1 MRYLLLTL
9 SFLSFF
15 ACKNPSPVESPQVLS
30 QEMGSYISHY
40 TEQNLDVDESLMFRF
55 AGTVITADKIG
66 KQVNEV
72 FSISPRIKG
81 KAFWKDGSTMM
92 FVPEE
97 HLAYDKSYK
106 VRIQLVSL
114 FPDIEE
120 DKETVELIYK
130 TNPLNIEV
138 KFNKINYGSNNS
150 NILSLEGRLTCN
162 NVLTNEDAEKT
173 LKATQKGN
181 GDISIVWDHNNKK
194 RRRFTVNNIVRSKK
208 ESELKITWSA
218 PGSKQQ
224 ERSMQILPLGKFKFL
239 EAQLDK
245 SDNKTIIL
253 SFSDQISKTQDLTG
267 LVSIEDHKG
276 QLTIDK
282 FGSKLKVYS
291 DKAIP
296 SPFTVQISQ
305 YIKRTDGDRLEGDAS
320 STLSVSPMKPSLEL
334 LGDGVIVPSSDKII
348 FPFIA
353 KNLKSATIEI
363 FKIFDNNVLQAL
375 HNDGLKVSRNM
386 TTIGRI
392 MHREKISLAD
402 FTEDKVSQ
410 TQRVALDIKNF
421 VKTEPGAIYQVRV
434 GFDLSD
440 VTNYECPESEEESY
454 NLSNLEANQSIID
467 YRGYANWSERD
478 NPCKNAYYR
487 PGKYISRNILASDL
501 GIIAKVDKNNTCY
514 VAVTNLI
521 DIHPISGATIEYY
534 DYQQQLISSSK
545 TNAKGQSQMKL
556 ERKPSFLILKHKGQY
571 GYSNLKENQVNVL
584 SEFDVSGKT
593 KKKGLDG
600 YIYGERGVWRPGD
613 TLFLN
618 FVLEDKNQTL
628 PLDHPIMM
636 EIKDSKSKIKLSKT
650 TSSHVGQ
657 IYHFAVPTSSSDPTG
672 NWRATV
678 SVGNQKFTKTL
689 KVETVKPN
697 RLKIALEVPDDKIR
711 LYDKQNI
718 KLESAWLHGASADG
732 LKAKVDLQLSSMTT
746 KFQGY
751 SEYNFDDPAR
761 KVSAAPV
768 TVFDGKLNEKG
779 TQTIELQKQ
788 NNWTPPGKLKANLKT
803 RVFEKSGNFSE
814 DNFSIETD
822 IYSSYVGVKIPQ
834 TRWGSNFIANDG
846 EGKIKIQ
853 TLDTQGNPLSNRKLA
868 IGIYE
873 ARWSWWYDRSYNQR
887 YNYNSAQHNGAIL
900 KDKLTTNNKGVL
912 EYKPQLEEDYG
923 NYMIRICDEES
934 GHCTGGFFY
943 TGSNWYRQ
951 TEKEGPQLLNF
962 SADKTDYLL
971 GETIKVKVPSNADS
985 KIFVSI
991 ENGEKV
997 LDSYWVES
1005 TGELTEINIPTT
1017 SDMNPNI
1024 YVHAALIQ
1032 KHSSKE
1038 NDFPIRMYGVIA
1050 LKVVDPYTT
1059 LVPIVAAPE
1068 KARPDE
1074 YYEIKVSESS
1084 GQTMYYTLAVVDEGL
1099 LGLTR
1104 HKVPD
1109 IWGHFFAKQAI
1120 GVKTWDIYDLVLT
1133 GYGDDLGKLISVGG
1147 DGANKNANKQAK
1159 ANRFKPT
1166 VKHLGPFKLKAGATA
1181 RHKIKISDYVGAVRT
1196 MVVARQGLKYGSA
1209 EQTTQIKKPLMV
1221 QATLPRVLGP
1231 GESLDIPA
1239 NIFAMEDYIKDVN
1252 VSFEPDAYVS
1262 LLGEASNKLSFTK
1275 PGDQITSFE
1284 VKVEDAIGVTKMNI
1298 SAQSGKESSEDKVE
1312 LEIRNPNPVT
1322 TKVQR
1327 KTLQPGESWTTSY
1340 TTLGTIGTNDGVME
1354 LSNVLPINLDQ
1365 RIKYLIRYPY
1375 GCIEQTTSSA
1385 FPQLYLDDLLE
1396 LNPRQ
1401 IKNIEKNIQ
1410 KTIERLSLFQLSNG
1424 GLSYWAGN
1432 NSVSNWGSIYAYHFL
1447 LEAKEKGYFVPKALI
1462 DNLGTFLSNES
1473 DKTSS
1478 YASYY
1483 HDPAIE
1489 QAYRVYVLA
1498 KAGQAN
1504 VGAMNRI
1511 RNNKKLSTTSSY
1523 LLAAAYAQIHK
1534 KELAMEL
1541 IRNKKTQVTPYR
1553 ETGYNYGSHLRDQG
1567 LILET
1572 LTHLGLNEETTIL
1585 AEAISNDL
1593 DSERWYSTHTTAV
1606 ALLSIGRYISK
1617 LPKDIIKADWVAAG
1631 VTQPKIESDKAYVSK
1646 AIDVEQRD
1654 KSVTLTNNSNGVLYA
1669 KLLVSGQAPPG
1680 KEGKEAAQHLNMT
1693 VSYKDLN
1700 GEIINPTYLKQGTD
1714 FKVEV
1719 KIKNLGTKG
1728 RHIEELVLNQ
1738 IFPSGWEIQN
1748 QRLSGRD
1755 NPSSDSTYEYR
1766 DIRDDRVHTF
1776 FDIDNETLSYT
1787 TFLTAT
1793 YAGKFY
1799 LPPTHVEAMYD
1810 NEIQAQS
1817 SGQWIEV
1824 LR

>member
-9 SFLSFF
+9 VFLSSF
-15 ACKNPSPVESPQVLS
+15 ACKNPSPSDSPKVLS

-40 TEQNLDVDESLMFRF
+40 TEQNLDIDESIMFRF
-55 AGTVITADKIG
+55 AGTVITGDKIG
-66 KQVNEV
+66 QQADEV
-72 FSISPRIKG
+72 FSIAPRIKG
-81 KAFWKDGSTMM
+81 KAFWKDGSTLM

-130 TNPLNIEV
+130 TSPLNVEV
-138 KFNKINYGSNNS
+138 KLNKINYGANNK
-150 NILSLEGRLTCN
+150 NLLSLEGRLTSN
-162 NVLTNEDAEKT
+162 NVLTDEDVEEI
-173 LKATQKGN
+173 LSATQKGN
-181 GDISIVWDHNNKK
+181 GDLSILWDHTNKK
-194 RRRFTVNNIVRSKK
+194 RRNFTINNISRSKK
-208 ESELKITWSA
+208 DSELKVSWTV
-218 PGSKQQ
+218 PGSKHQV
-224 ERSMQILPLGKFKFL
+224 RTMKILPIGKFKFL

-245 SDNKTIIL
+245 TDQKTIIL

-267 LVSIEDHKG
+267 LVSIEDYKG
-276 QLTIDK
+276 KLTIDK
-282 FGSKLKVYS
+282 LGSKLKVYA
-291 DKAIP
+291 DKQIP

-305 YIKRTDGDRLEGDAS
+305 YVQRTDGDRLESDAS
-320 STLSVSPMKPSLEL
+320 SMLSISPMKPSLKL
-334 LGDGVIVPSSDKII
+334 LGEGVIVPSSDKII
-348 FPFIA
+348 FPFVA
-353 KNLKSATIEI
+353 KNLNSATVEI

-375 HNDGLKVSRNM
+375 HKDGLKNSRNM
-386 TTIGRI
+386 KTIGRI
-392 MHREKISLAD
+392 VHKEKISLSD
-402 FTEDKVSQ
+402 YTDDKVSQ
-410 TQRVALDIKNF
+410 TRRIALDIKNF

-434 GFDLSD
+434 GFDPSD
-440 VTNYECPESEEESY
+440 VSTYDCPETEDENFDLSSLEE
-454 NLSNLEANQSIID
+454 NQSIID
-467 YRGYANWSERD
+467 YRGYSNWSERD
-478 NPCKNAYYR
+478 NPCNNAYYR
-487 PGKYISRNILASDL
+487 PDKYISRNILASDL
-501 GIIAKVDKNNTCY
+501 GIIAKVDKSNTCY
-514 VAVTNLI
+514 VTVTNI
-521 DIHPISGATIEYY
+521 MDVQAISGVTIEYY
-534 DYQQQLISSSK
+534 DFQQQLISSSK

-618 FVLEDKNQTL
+618 FVLEDINQTL
-628 PLDHPIMM
+628 PTDHPIKI
-636 EIKDSKSKIKLSKT
+636 EVKDSKSKIKLSKT
-650 TSSHVGQ
+650 TRSHVGR
-657 IYHFAVPTSSSDPTG
+657 IYHIAVPTSSSDPTG

-678 SVGNQKFTKTL
+678 VVGNQKFTKTL

-697 RLKIALEVPDDKIR
+697 RLKIALEVPNDKIS
-711 LYDKQNI
+711 LYNKQKI

-732 LKAKVDLQLSSMTT
+732 LKAKIDLQLSSMKTN
-746 KFQGY
+746 FLGY
-751 SEYNFDDPAR
+751 SEYSFDDPAR
-761 KVSAAPV
+761 KVSATPV
-768 TVFDGKLNEKG
+768 TVFDGKLNENG
-779 TQTIELQKQ
+779 TQTIELKKQ
-788 NNWTPPGKLKANLKT
+788 NNWAPPGKLKANLKT

-814 DNFSIETD
+814 DNFTIETD
-822 IYSSYVGVKIPQ
+822 IYSSYVGVKIPK
-834 TRWGSNFIANDG
+834 TRWGSNFISNDG
-846 EGKIKIQ
+846 EDKIKIQ
-853 TLDTQGNPLSNRKLA
+853 TLDTEGKPLSYRKLA
-868 IGIYE
+868 VGIYE
-873 ARWSWWYDRSYNQR
+873 ARWSWWYDRGYSQK

-900 KDKLTTNNKGVL
+900 KEKISTNNKGII
-912 EYKPQLEEDYG
+912 EYQPKLEEEYG

-943 TGSNWYRQ
+943 TGNNWYRQ
-951 TEKEGPQLLNF
+951 TEKQGPQLLNF
-962 SADKTDYLL
+962 TADKSDYLL

-991 ENGEKV
+991 ENGDKV
-997 LDSYWVES
+997 LDSYWVTS

-1017 SDMNPNI
+1017 SEMNPNI

-1050 LKVVDPYTT
+1050 LKVVDPNTT
-1059 LVPIVAAPE
+1059 LLPVVDAPE

-1074 YYEIKVSESS
+1074 HYEIKVSESS

-1133 GYGDDLGKLISVGG
+1133 GYGNDLGKLISIGG
-1147 DGANKNANKQAK
+1147 DGVNKNANKQAK
-1159 ANRFKPT
+1159 ANRFRPT
-1166 VKHLGPFKLKAGATA
+1166 VKHLGPFKLEAGATA
-1181 RHKIKISDYVGAVRT
+1181 RHKIKITDYVGAVRT
-1196 MVVARQGLKYGSA
+1196 MVVARQGQKYGSA
-1209 EQTTQIKKPLMV
+1209 EKTTQIKKPLMV

-1231 GESLDIPA
+1231 GESLEIPA
-1239 NIFAMEDYIKDVN
+1239 NIFAMEDNIKDVN
-1252 VSFEPDAYVS
+1252 VSFQPDGNLS
-1262 LLGEASNKLSFTK
+1262 LIGDAAHKLSFSK
-1275 PGDQITSFE
+1275 PGDKLTSFE
-1284 VKVEDAIGVTKMNI
+1284 VKVGDAIGVTKMNI

-1340 TTLGTIGTNDGVME
+1340 TTLGTTGTNEGVLE

-1385 FPQLYLDDLLE
+1385 FPQLYLDDLVE
-1396 LNPRQ
+1396 LSPKQR
-1401 IKNIEKNIQ
+1401 KSIEKNIQ

-1432 NSVSNWGSIYAYHFL
+1432 NDVSNWGSIYAFHFL
-1447 LEAKEKGYFVPKALI
+1447 LEAKEKGYFVPKAMI
-1462 DNLGTFLSNES
+1462 DNLGIYLSNES
-1473 DKTSS
+1473 DKTNRYSS
-1478 YASYY
+1478 SY
-1483 HDPAIE
+1483 HDPVIE

-1511 RNNKKLSTTSSY
+1511 RNNKNLSATSAY

-1541 IRNKKTQVTPYR
+1541 IRNKKTQVKPYR

-1572 LTHLGLNEETTIL
+1572 MTYLGLHEEMTTL
-1585 AEAISNDL
+1585 AESISNDL
-1593 DSERWYSTHTTAV
+1593 DSDRWYSTHTTAV
-1606 ALLSIGRYISK
+1606 ALLSVGKYISK
-1617 LPKDIIKADWVAAG
+1617 LPKDNLLADWSAGGVA
-1631 VTQPKIESDKAYVSK
+1631 QPKIESDKAYVSK
-1646 AIDVEQRD
+1646 TIEVEKNQ
-1654 KSVTLTNNSNGVLYA
+1654 KSVTLTNNSKGILYA

-1700 GEIINPTYLKQGTD
+1700 GKTINPTSLKQGTD

-1719 KIKNLGTKG
+1719 KIENIGTKG
-1728 RHIEELVLNQ
+1728 RHLEELVLNQ

-1755 NPSSDSTYEYR
+1755 NSGAESNYEYR
-1766 DIRDDRVHTF
+1766 DIRDDRVNTF

-1793 YAGKFY
+1793 YSGKFY

-1817 SGQWIEV
+1817 TGQWIEV
-1824 LR
+1824 R